1 MSLSRCIEGKYSDW
15 EDSWEQGAPKRL
27 RRSSGFAHGNME
39 RFTLTENSMHQDAP
53 RMRSG
58 PALDLSPR
66 IAGYRALCRIFPFVK
81 ISCWDT
87 WPPLASSD
95 SVILNE

>member
-1 MSLSRCIEGKYSDW
+1 MSLSRCTGRKYSDW

-27 RRSSGFAHGNME
+27 RRSLGFAHDNE
-39 RFTLTENSMHQDAP
+39 ASFTLTENSMHRDAP

-58 PALDLSPR
+58 PASDLSPR
-66 IAGYRALCRIFPFVK
+66 IGGSKELCRIFPFVK

-95 SVILNE
+95 SVILN